1 MKLLKTISIILLL
14 LLPVIIF
21 KIPNYVELNDL
32 AIIQGIGY
40 SCNSKDKT
48 LYLKE
53 ILPIKG
59 ETGIEYQYEY
69 YQDSGKNLESIL
81 NKMENKAK
89 KKIYLS
95 QTKFIITNCK
105 NSNKILKELKLKDI
119 KIYHEN
125 KNIEKKLKK
134 TNS

>member
-1 MKLLKTISIILLL
+1 MKPIKTVVIIILLL
-14 LLPVIIF
+14 LTILIL

-32 AIIQGIGY
+32 AIIQGIGF
-40 SCNSKDKT
+40 SCNTKEKT
-48 LYLKE
+48 MYLKE
-53 ILPIKG
+53 IIPIKG

-69 YQDSGKNLESIL
+69 YQGSGKNIKSIL
-81 NKMENKAK
+81 KKIEQKTK

-105 NSNKILKELKLKDI
+105 KTNKILKELKLKDT
-119 KIYHEN
+119 KIYLHN
-125 KNIEKKLKK
+125 AIEKKLKK